1 MRSFLSFAAVVVAA
15 ALIVE
20 GASASDA
27 MDQACSEADSILN
40 PETGIAEE
48 LCACVSEKVDENG
61 DASLEIAFVDA
72 WSTPPEDRR
81 SMYTMEM
88 GQILAVCAQSM

>member
-1 MRSFLSFAAVVVAA
+1 MRIFLSFAAAFFAA
-15 ALIVE
+15 ALIV
-20 GASASDA
+20 GSASASDV

-61 DASLEIAFVDA
+61 DASLEQSFVDA
-72 WSTPPEDRR
+72 WSTPAAERR

-88 GQILAVCAQSM
+88 GQILAVCAQPM